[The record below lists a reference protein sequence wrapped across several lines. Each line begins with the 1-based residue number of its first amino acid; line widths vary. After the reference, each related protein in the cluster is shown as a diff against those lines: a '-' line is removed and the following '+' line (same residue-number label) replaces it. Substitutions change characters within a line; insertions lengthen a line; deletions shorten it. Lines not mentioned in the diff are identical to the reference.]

1 MEETAASSEELS
13 ATSHEIERAVRTIAQ
28 KSQEGSQ
35 AAAKI
40 SDRADITKE
49 ELLKIKGVTEVIEKP
64 EELEAK
70 IESIDVYVKNIR
82 NLGNGKYSGEVHGFE
97 PFNPAEFKNLKL
109 GDVVEFKE
117 SEIFSCSNH

>member
-1 MEETAASSEELS
+1 MF
-13 ATSHEIERAVRTIAQ
+13 TSRNPTRSILYTGNPMTMKNSVVDGDT
-28 KSQEGSQ
+28 
-35 AAAKI
+35 
-40 SDRADITKE
+40 
-49 ELLKIKGVTEVIEKP
+49 VT
-64 EELEAK
+64 LK

-97 PFNPAEFKNLKL
+97 PLNPAEFKNLKL

>member
-1 MEETAASSEELS
+1 MTMKNSVVDGD
-13 ATSHEIERAVRTIAQ
+13 T
-28 KSQEGSQ
+28 
-35 AAAKI
+35 
-40 SDRADITKE
+40 
-49 ELLKIKGVTEVIEKP
+49 VT
-64 EELEAK
+64 LK